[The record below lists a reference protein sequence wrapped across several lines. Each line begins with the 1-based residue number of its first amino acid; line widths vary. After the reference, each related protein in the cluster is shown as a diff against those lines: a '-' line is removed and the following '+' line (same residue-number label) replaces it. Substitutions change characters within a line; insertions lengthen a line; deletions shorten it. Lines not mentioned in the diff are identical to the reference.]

1 MSDMQCLVCGQQFT
15 NANTFRSHKSRSA
28 KFGTCKSRF
37 DKKRANSLIAEMDP
51 ADLIEAVDKKRKHE
65 KDQDNFDELK
75 QMVGS
80 LTNEIKNQ
88 NKKIDSLSKQNEELK
103 DMMIDMQNNPRLLYI
118 CNNLYPLEELNLREP
133 QFQPVLE
140 ILNKELPE
148 YANLA
153 NDITGV
159 VHAKAVRKL
168 NTIKPTA
175 IEENG
180 NVFFKKENVLA
191 KDVAHTTTKAFINA
205 IGSVGYEYA
214 QKASKDLESNR
225 ETDAFFQREV
235 LQNAKRNSIPTF
247 NDLA

>member
-1 MSDMQCLVCGQQFT
+1 MFTCEHCLKT
-15 NANTFRSHKSRSA
+15 HKSSEALRKHRKRHSVQE
-28 KFGTCKSRF
+28 CKNTLM
-37 DKKRANSLIAEMDP
+37 KKRANSLIAEMDP

-65 KDQDNFDELK
+65 KDQDNFEELK

-80 LTNEIKNQ
+80 LKNQ
-88 NKKIDSLSKQNEELK
+88 MDSLSRQNEELK

-247 NDLA
+247 NDLAS